1 MRKFRQRDD
10 DCKDKI
16 VQALENAMLE
26 QDIDTI
32 TMMSGVSYWLV
43 LSEVLGPNPNKDAL
57 LDYLSIIYDEVE
69 EECRLL
75 DEGDDETPV

>member
-43 LSEVLGPNPNKDAL
+43 LSEVLGPNPSKDGL
-57 LDYLSIIYDEVE
+57 LEYLSVIYDEVE

-75 DEGDDETPV
+75 EEGEDETPV